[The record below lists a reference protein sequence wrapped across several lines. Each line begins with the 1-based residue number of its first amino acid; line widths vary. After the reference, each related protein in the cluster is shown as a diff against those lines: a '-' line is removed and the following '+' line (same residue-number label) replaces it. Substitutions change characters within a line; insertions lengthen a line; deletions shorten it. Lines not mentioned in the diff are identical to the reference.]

1 MNREFKIKVAEKTTS
16 DGKKKFLTYKT
27 TSKNGRLID
36 VKFRQTCG
44 SAPTTNCIVI
54 VDEDK
59 CHLNTSNEYPVLW
72 IEEIVEIKSI
82 AEASAESNRK
92 RLNDFFGE

>member
-1 MNREFKIKVAEKTTS
+1 MNREFKIKVTEKTTS
-16 DGKKKFLTYKT
+16 TGKKFPTFKT

-36 VKFRQTCG
+36 VKFRQ
-44 SAPTTNCIVI
+44 SVNNVPSTNCIVI